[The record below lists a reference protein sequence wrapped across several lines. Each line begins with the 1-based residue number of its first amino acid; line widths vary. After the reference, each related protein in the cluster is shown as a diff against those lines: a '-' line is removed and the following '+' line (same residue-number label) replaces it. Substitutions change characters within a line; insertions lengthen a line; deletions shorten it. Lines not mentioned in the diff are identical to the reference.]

1 MIIRGSILENHMH
14 GFFTRTGGVSTGFY
28 SSLNCGLRSGDDRA
42 SVLENRRRVM
52 RKLGLKN
59 GKLLTCSQVHGIGVL
74 TISENGQQGNP
85 MASDALVT
93 NQPGLAIGVLTA
105 DCAPVLMADQ
115 VAGVAAAVHAGWRGA
130 VGGVL
135 EAATRSMEGLGA
147 NVVNIKT
154 TIGPC
159 IGQKSYEVGQE
170 FVEVFRSSDFKSET
184 FFKGASRKDHYLFD
198 LPGYVKKRLEVA
210 GSGQIEC
217 CGIDSYEDSDRC
229 FSYRRSQHLSEPGY
243 GRSLSVITAGL

>member
-1 MIIRGSILENHMH
+1 M
-14 GFFTRTGGVSTGFY
+14 
-28 SSLNCGLRSGDDRA
+28 
-42 SVLENRRRVM
+42 
-52 RKLGLKN
+52 
-59 GKLLTCSQVHGIGVL
+59 
-74 TISENGQQGNP
+74 
-85 MASDALVT
+85 
-93 NQPGLAIGVLTA
+93 LTA

-170 FVEVFRSSDFKSET
+170 FLEVFRSSDFKSET
-184 FFKGASRKDHYLFD
+184 FFTNSLIAD
-198 LPGYVKKRLEVA
+198 
-210 GSGQIEC
+210 SGC
-217 CGIDSYEDSDRC
+217 APAKPSTGCPS
-229 FSYRRSQHLSEPGY
+229 
-243 GRSLSVITAGL
+243 TNA